1 MSHSSIGAA
10 FSRLIASLTPVFLV
24 VTSLTRL
31 AAADRPIDIQRTI
44 TLHVGKAGLFSAAG
58 HDHWVNALISSG
70 TLNDSDIPQVE
81 FRVDAR
87 KLEVM
92 PDPKVDAKTQAEIQ
106 KNMQQMTLK
115 SAQYPEITF
124 RSTRVD
130 RQAEG
135 QWKVE
140 GLLTVHGVTKPIVVN
155 AQASD
160 GIYVSHVVRKQS
172 DFAIKPNTVG
182 GGLIKVKNE
191 VEIDFRIFARSE

>member
-1 MSHSSIGAA
+1 
-10 FSRLIASLTPVFLV
+10 
-24 VTSLTRL
+24 
-31 AAADRPIDIQRTI
+31 
-44 TLHVGKAGLFSAAG
+44 VGKAGLFSAAG